1 MNITKGPMLIEFA
14 EMTDIDIQ
22 EVVYWVNAYVNSPH
36 LFEIS
41 EETEQKR
48 LESIKKYITT
58 RLSSSV
64 NARIRRD
71 IQERKAA

>member
-1 MNITKGPMLIEFA
+1 MNITKGPVLIQFA
-14 EMTDIDIQ
+14 EMTEIEIQ
-22 EVVYWVNAYVNSPH
+22 DVVDWVNSYVNSPH

-48 LESIKKYITT
+48 LESIKKYITN
-58 RLSSSV
+58 RLASSV